1 MKKKFAIDCSKLNT
15 FEKSGTHRFLVGFLN
30 ELTKNKLFDY
40 TFFYNQF
47 NPKLNDFDFIKRGEV
62 VILHSKS
69 LYTQFHLLKEIN
81 NFDYFLFPW
90 QTLPFFG
97 LFSKAR
103 KISVIH
109 DTGFS
114 LKTKLFTL
122 LTQLTSDQ
130 LFSVSKFT
138 AENLIRPSVIISEGV
153 DSEIFHNIVLKD
165 LNSLRKSLDVP
176 DFFIL
181 TLGRI
186 EKRKNIY
193 NNLESFS
200 IVQKYFPKLKYVIV
214 GPFIESESDIY
225 SFIDRLQMDRTKV
238 VFKKY
243 ISDFELNIYLNCM
256 EFMVFTPK
264 IEGFGLP
271 VLEAYS
277 VQKMVILSKI
287 QALADFGL
295 TAKQYVNPEDPK
307 DIAERVINLLKRNES
322 PKLGKAFKSILDKYS
337 WKNSVSNFINNI

>member
-15 FEKSGTHRFLVGFLN
+15 YEKSGTHRFLVGFLN
-30 ELTKNKLFDY
+30 ELTKNKLYDF

-47 NPKLNDFDFIKRGEV
+47 DPKLNDFEFIKRGKV
-62 VILHSKS
+62 VALNSKS
-69 LYTQFHLLKEIN
+69 LYTQFHLLKELN

-90 QTLPFFG
+90 QTLPFIG

-103 KISVIH
+103 KLSVIH

-114 LKTKLFTL
+114 LKTKIFTF

-138 AENLIRPSVIISEGV
+138 AENLIRSSVVISEGV
-153 DSEIFHNIVLKD
+153 DSEIFHNILLKD
-165 LNSLRKSLDVP
+165 LNSLRKSLNVP
-176 DFFIL
+176 DYFIL

-193 NNLESFS
+193 NNLEAFS
-200 IVQKYFPKLKYVIV
+200 MVQKYFPKLKYVIV
-214 GPFIESESDIY
+214 GPFIESESEIY
-225 SFIDRLQMDRTKV
+225 SFIDQLNVDRSKI

-243 ISDFELNIYLNCM
+243 ISDFDLNIYLNCM

-277 VQKMVILSKI
+277 AQKMVILSRI

-295 TAKQYVNPEDPK
+295 IANQFVNPEDPK
-307 DIAERVINLLKRNES
+307 DIAERVINLLKKNES
-322 PKLGKAFKSILDKYS
+322 SKHGKAFKNILERYS